1 MTLFNKML
9 SDKGEYAGCVAAKG
23 KICSN
28 EALFMILILEQQ
40 KMINDLIARLTEKKH
55 G

>member
-1 MTLFNKML
+1 ML

-23 KICSN
+23 KIFST

-40 KMINDLIARLTEKKH
+40 KMIKDLTARLADKKC